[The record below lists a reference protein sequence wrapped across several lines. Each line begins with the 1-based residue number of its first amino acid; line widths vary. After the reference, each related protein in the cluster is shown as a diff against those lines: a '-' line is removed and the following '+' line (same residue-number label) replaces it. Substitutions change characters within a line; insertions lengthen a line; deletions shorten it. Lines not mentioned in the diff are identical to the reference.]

1 MGKLNYRYMIL
12 HQTGAE
18 RTKRSSG
25 GSVIITMA
33 HAHKTVP
40 CHPSLNQARF
50 LARERGLFRRIY
62 YSRFLYH
69 DYITGLPI
77 PGHGLRPQNSIS
89 CRYRG
94 KLSFVDSDL
103 NSSTQEPTS
112 LNQISP
118 ESTRQ
123 QTDASLVS
131 LNNLPLRRVI
141 LMITY
146 LSTRGGSSEKRKE
159 IGTAANH
166 SLALHHVSANHS
178 DW

>member
-1 MGKLNYRYMIL
+1 
-12 HQTGAE
+12 
-18 RTKRSSG
+18 
-25 GSVIITMA
+25 MA

-40 CHPSLNQARF
+40 CHPPLNQTRF

-69 DYITGLPI
+69 DYITVLPI
-77 PGHGLRPQNSIS
+77 PRHGLRPQNPIS
-89 CRYRG
+89 CRYRC
-94 KLSFVDSDL
+94 KLSFVDSNL
-103 NSSTQEPTS
+103 NSSAQEPTS
-112 LNQISP
+112 LNQTSP
-118 ESTRQ
+118 ERFRQ
-123 QTDASLVS
+123 QTDASPVS

-146 LSTRGGSSEKRKE
+146 LPIHSRWIERKEKKE

-166 SLALHHVSANHS
+166 RLALHHVSANHS